1 MLKSLRQWVFSN
13 QNQEGEGMDEEAL
26 EAFAQKLSQATAYDV
41 YLPRVDMVALRLD
54 MTSQEIL
61 ACVKDNPWYVFPVTR
76 GEIDHIYAYVRLRD
90 LWESMASTPPKPL
103 ESLLQQP
110 EYIPHTKPLLD
121 LADQMF
127 CQKID
132 MAIVVD
138 EFGGVDGMVTTQ
150 MLVESLVETYFISH
164 DISVNSPKKEENT
177 EGGNDV
183 FIFDARTEIIDFLNF
198 FEDREDLVKEDID
211 VDVDTLAGLVFYK
224 VARVPARGEMITISP
239 NLDFEILDVDARRV
253 KTLRVIFKKS

>member
-1 MLKSLRQWVFSN
+1 MLKSLRQWVFSG
-13 QNQEGEGMDEEAL
+13 QSEDQEGMNEEDL

-54 MTSQEIL
+54 MTPQEIV
-61 ACVKDNPWYVFPVTR
+61 ACVKDHPWCVFPVTR
-76 GEIDHIYAYVRLRD
+76 GEVDHIYAYVRLRD
-90 LWESMASTPPKPL
+90 LWEGMVSTPPKPL
-103 ESLLQQP
+103 EALLQQP

-127 CQKID
+127 SQKID

-150 MLVESLVETYFISH
+150 MLVESLVETYFLSH
-164 DISVNSPKKEENT
+164 QISVNSPKKEDNSED
-177 EGGNDV
+177 NDV
-183 FIFDARTEIIDFLNF
+183 FLFDARTEIVDFLNF

-211 VDVDTLAGLVFYK
+211 VDMDTLAGLVFHK
-224 VARVPARGEMITISP
+224 VARVPARGEMITVSP

>member
-1 MLKSLRQWVFSN
+1 MLKSLRQWVFSG
-13 QNQEGEGMDEEAL
+13 QNEEGEGMDEGAL
-26 EAFAQKLSQATAYDV
+26 EAFIQKLSNATTYDV
-41 YLPRVDMVALRLD
+41 YLPRADMVALRLD
-54 MTSQEIL
+54 MTPQDIL
-61 ACVKDNPWYVFPVTR
+61 ACIKERPWCVFPVTR

-90 LWESMASTPPKPL
+90 LWEGMVSNPPKPL

-127 CQKID
+127 SQKID

-150 MLVESLVETYFISH
+150 MLMESFIETYFLSH
-164 DISVNSPKKEENT
+164 QVSVNSPKKEENP
-177 EGGNDV
+177 EGNDV
-183 FIFDARTEIIDFLNF
+183 FLFDARTEIIDFLNF
-198 FEDREDLVKEDID
+198 FEDRDDLVKEDID
-211 VDVDTLAGLVFYK
+211 VDVDTLAGLVFHK

-239 NLDFEILDVDARRV
+239 NLDFEILDADARRV

>member
-1 MLKSLRQWVFSN
+1 MLKSLKQWVFSG
-13 QNQEGEGMDEEAL
+13 QDESGEGMNKEAL
-26 EAFAQKLSQATAYDV
+26 EAFAQNLSKATTYDV
-41 YLPRVDMVALRLD
+41 YLPRADMMALRLD
-54 MTSQEIL
+54 MTPQEIL
-61 ACVKDNPWYVFPVTR
+61 ACVKERPWCVFPVTR

-90 LWESMASTPPKPL
+90 LLEGMASTPPKTL

-110 EYIPHTKPLLD
+110 EYIPHTKSLLD

-127 CQKID
+127 SQKID

-150 MLVESLVETYFISH
+150 MLVESFIDAYFLSH
-164 DISVNSPKKEENT
+164 QEAIHSPKQDENSEE
-177 EGGNDV
+177 DDI
-183 FIFDARTEIIDFLNF
+183 FLFDARTEITDFLNF
-198 FEDREDLVKEDID
+198 FEDRDDLVRDDID
-211 VDVDTLAGLVFYK
+211 VDVDTLAGLVFHK

-239 NLDFEILDVDARRV
+239 NLDFEILDADVRRV

>member
-1 MLKSLRQWVFSN
+1 
-13 QNQEGEGMDEEAL
+13 MDEEAL
-26 EAFAQKLSQATAYDV
+26 EAFAQKLSLATAYDV

-54 MTSQEIL
+54 MTPQEIL
-61 ACVKDNPWYVFPVTR
+61 SCVKQSSWSVFPVTR

-90 LWESMASTPPKPL
+90 LWEGMLSTPQKPL

-127 CQKID
+127 SQKID

-150 MLVESLVETYFISH
+150 MLVESLVETYFLSH
-164 DISVNSPKKEENT
+164 QVSVNSPKKEEDS
-177 EGGNDV
+177 EGKDV
-183 FIFDARTEIIDFLNF
+183 FLFDARTEIIDFLNF
-198 FEDREDLVKEDID
+198 FEDRDDLVKDDIE
-211 VDVDTLAGLVFYK
+211 VDADTLAGLVFHK

-253 KTLRVIFKKS
+253 KTLRVIFKKP

>member
-1 MLKSLRQWVFSN
+1 
-13 QNQEGEGMDEEAL
+13 MDEEAL
-26 EAFAQKLSQATAYDV
+26 EAFIQKLSLATAYDV

-54 MTSQEIL
+54 MTPQEIL
-61 ACVKDNPWYVFPVTR
+61 SCVKQSSWSVFPVTR
-76 GEIDHIYAYVRLRD
+76 GDIDHIYAYVRLRD
-90 LWESMASTPPKPL
+90 LWEGMLSTPPKPL

-127 CQKID
+127 SQKID

-150 MLVESLVETYFISH
+150 MLVESLVETYFLSH
-164 DISVNSPKKEENT
+164 QVSVNSPKKEEDS
-177 EGGNDV
+177 EGKDV
-183 FIFDARTEIIDFLNF
+183 FLFDARTEIIDFLNF
-198 FEDREDLVKEDID
+198 FEDRDDLVKDDIE
-211 VDVDTLAGLVFYK
+211 VDADTLAGLVFHK

-253 KTLRVIFKKS
+253 KTLRVIFKKP

>member
-1 MLKSLRQWVFSN
+1 
-13 QNQEGEGMDEEAL
+13 MDEEAL
-26 EAFAQKLSQATAYDV
+26 EAFIQKLSLATAYDV

-54 MTSQEIL
+54 MTPQEIL
-61 ACVKDNPWYVFPVTR
+61 SCVKQSSWSVFPVTR

-90 LWESMASTPPKPL
+90 LWEGMLSTPPRPL

-127 CQKID
+127 SQKID

-150 MLVESLVETYFISH
+150 MLVESLVETYFLSH
-164 DISVNSPKKEENT
+164 QVSVNSPKKEEDS
-177 EGGNDV
+177 EGKDA
-183 FIFDARTEIIDFLNF
+183 FLFDARTEIIDFLNF
-198 FEDREDLVKEDID
+198 FEDRDDLVRDDIE
-211 VDVDTLAGLVFYK
+211 VDADTLAGLVFHK

-253 KTLRVIFKKS
+253 KTLRVIFKKP

>member
-1 MLKSLRQWVFSN
+1 MLKSLRQWVFSD
-13 QNQEGEGMDEEAL
+13 QSEGREGMDEEAL
-26 EAFAQKLSQATAYDV
+26 EAFAQKLSLATAYDV

-54 MTSQEIL
+54 MTPQEIL
-61 ACVKDNPWYVFPVTR
+61 SCVKQSSWSVFPVTR

-90 LWESMASTPPKPL
+90 LWEGMLSTPQKPL

-127 CQKID
+127 SQKID

-150 MLVESLVETYFISH
+150 MLVESLVETYFLSH
-164 DISVNSPKKEENT
+164 QVSVNSPKKEEDS
-177 EGGNDV
+177 EGKDV
-183 FIFDARTEIIDFLNF
+183 FLFDARTEIIDFLNF
-198 FEDREDLVKEDID
+198 FEDRDDLVKDDIE
-211 VDVDTLAGLVFYK
+211 VDADTLAGLVFHK

-253 KTLRVIFKKS
+253 KTLRVIFKKP